1 MRSVKFE
8 PKAFNQIG
16 EWLGEDRKMFQR
28 ILRILKECQRTPF
41 EGVGKP
47 EPLKGNLKGLW
58 SRRITDEHRLVY
70 DVTDELII
78 VFSMR
83 GHYDDL

>member
-8 PKAFNQIG
+8 PKAFNQID

-70 DVTDELII
+70 EVTAELII
-78 VFSMR
+78 VFSMK
-83 GHYDDL
+83 GHYDD

>member
-8 PKAFNQIG
+8 PKAFNQVDD
-16 EWLGEDRKMFQR
+16 WLSEDRKMVQR
-28 ILRILKECQRTPF
+28 IMRLLKECQRTPF

-70 DVTDELII
+70 EVTDDLII
-78 VFSMR
+78 VFSMK
-83 GHYDDL
+83 GHYKE

>member
-1 MRSVKFE
+1 
-8 PKAFNQIG
+8 
-16 EWLGEDRKMFQR
+16 MFQR

-47 EPLKGNLKGLW
+47 EPLKGTSKGLW

-70 DVTDELII
+70 EVTNDLSI
-78 VFSMR
+78 VFSMKA
-83 GHYDDL
+83 HYED

>member
-8 PKAFNQIG
+8 PKAFSQVD
-16 EWLGEDRKMFQR
+16 EWLTEDRKMFQR

-41 EGVGKP
+41 EGIGKP

-58 SRRITDEHRLVY
+58 SRRITDEHRLIY
-70 DVTDELII
+70 EVTDDLII
-78 VFSMR
+78 VFSMK
-83 GHYDDL
+83 GHYD

>member
-8 PKAFNQIG
+8 PKAFNQID

-70 DVTDELII
+70 EVTADLII
-78 VFSMR
+78 VFSMKE
-83 GHYDDL
+83 HYDD

>member
-8 PKAFNQIG
+8 PKAFSQVE
-16 EWLGEDRKMFQR
+16 EWLLEDRKMFQR

-70 DVTDELII
+70 EVTNELIV
-78 VFSMR
+78 VFSMK
-83 GHYDDL
+83 GHYDD

>member
-8 PKAFNQIG
+8 PKAFSQVD
-16 EWLGEDRKMFQR
+16 EWLTEDRKMFQR

-41 EGVGKP
+41 EGIGKP

-58 SRRITDEHRLVY
+58 SRRVTDEHRLIY
-70 DVTDELII
+70 EVTDDLII
-78 VFSMR
+78 VFSMK
-83 GHYDDL
+83 GHYD